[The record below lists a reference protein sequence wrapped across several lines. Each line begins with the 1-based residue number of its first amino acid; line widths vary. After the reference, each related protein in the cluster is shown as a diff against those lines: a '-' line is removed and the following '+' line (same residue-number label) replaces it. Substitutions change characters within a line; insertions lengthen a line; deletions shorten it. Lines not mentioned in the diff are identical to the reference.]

1 MLPIIHHNDELY
13 VYEVDRSKLKVNDVV
28 IFKGEKGRLIAHR
41 LIFIDKSSAVTK
53 GDSNP
58 HNDGRMAIKKIVG
71 RVEKIRRNGQ
81 MYNLGELYLIQS
93 AIYYKEILKI
103 IRSFNR
109 KDIEYLVLK
118 GLPLHLYYQGTTPQR
133 VYHDCDL
140 MIRRKKFPKVKKIM
154 KQYDYKEVV
163 EKTFDKK
170 ALPIGEKSE
179 ISFSKI
185 VNGVPVIFDLHFEPV
200 FLMAQTSVLETLYE
214 RTLINQLT
222 NDLFVNKR
230 LVTVKNEPIYVLN
243 PEYLLVYLAL
253 HYFNHSYRGPFR
265 LVFMS
270 NVVKKDKLSVKKWIK
285 ISKIIN
291 RYRVANFVYPS
302 FRLLMKNTSLKI
314 PGDFFESLN
323 ITNRT
328 AVDKYSK
335 SDISSDESQFIEGV
349 NKFLIIYRLSE
360 RPWPIKIL
368 VFLNPK
374 IVYKIIIFLKAILF
388 SYLKEGLKIR
398 PNHP

>member
-13 VYEVDRSKLKVNDVV
+13 VYEVDHSKLKVNDVV

-41 LIFIDKSSAVTK
+41 LIFIDKSFAVTK

-81 MYNLGELYLIQS
+81 MYSLGELYLIQS

-140 MIRRKKFPKVKKIM
+140 MIRRKNFAQIKKIM
-154 KQYDYKEVV
+154 KQHGYREVV

-170 ALPIGEKSE
+170 SLPISERSE

-185 VNGVPVIFDLHFEPV
+185 VNGVPVIFDMHFEPA
-200 FLMAQTSVLETLYE
+200 FLMTQASVLETLYE
-214 RTLINQLT
+214 KTLLDKLT

-230 LVTVKNEPIYVLN
+230 LVTIKNEPICVLN
-243 PEYLLVYLAL
+243 PEFLLVYLAL
-253 HYFNHSYRGPFR
+253 HFFSHSYRESFR
-265 LVFMS
+265 LHFMS
-270 NVVKKDKLSVKKWIK
+270 HIVKRERLSVKKWLEIAE
-285 ISKIIN
+285 IIN
-291 RYRVANFVYPS
+291 RYRLANFVYPS
-302 FRLLMKNTSLKI
+302 FKLLMKNAHLKI
-314 PGDFFESLN
+314 PMSFFKLLN
-323 ITNRT
+323 ITNIA
-328 AVDKYSK
+328 AVKEYSMTNV
-335 SDISSDESQFIEGV
+335 SSDESWLMGGV
-349 NKFLIIYRLSE
+349 EKFLIIFRLSQ
-360 RPWPIKIL
+360 RPWLIKIL

-374 IVYKIIIFLKAILF
+374 IVYKIVIFLKVILS
-388 SYLKEGLKIR
+388 SYLKAVLKI
-398 PNHP
+398 HPDHS

>member
-13 VYEVDRSKLKVNDVV
+13 VYEVDHSKLKVNDVV

-41 LIFIDKSSAVTK
+41 LIFIDKSFAVTK

-81 MYNLGELYLIQS
+81 MYSLGELYLIQS

-140 MIRRKKFPKVKKIM
+140 MIRRKNFAQIKKIM
-154 KQYDYKEVV
+154 KQHGYREVV

-170 ALPIGEKSE
+170 SLPISERSE

-185 VNGVPVIFDLHFEPV
+185 VNGVPVIFDMHFEPA
-200 FLMAQTSVLETLYE
+200 FLMAQTSLLEILYE
-214 RTLINQLT
+214 KTLLNKLT
-222 NDLFVNKR
+222 NDLFANKR
-230 LVTVKNEPIYVLN
+230 IVTVKNEPIYILN

-253 HYFNHSYRGPFR
+253 HFFSHSYRESFR
-265 LVFMS
+265 LHFMS
-270 NVVKKDKLSVKKWIK
+270 HIVRMERLSVKKWLE
-285 ISKIIN
+285 ISIIIN

-302 FRLLMKNTSLKI
+302 FKLLMKNTQLKI
-314 PGDFFESLN
+314 PISFFKSLN
-323 ITNRT
+323 ITNVA
-328 AVDKYSK
+328 AVKKYSK
-335 SDISSDESQFIEGV
+335 TNVSSDESWLTGGV
-349 NKFLIIYRLSE
+349 EKFLIIFRLSQ

-388 SYLKEGLKIR
+388 SYLKAVLKIR
-398 PNHP
+398 PNRP